1 MFCFFLN
8 DCDKTENID
17 RGDFFPDFE
26 CPVDSIF
33 EETKES
39 FLGRMEIQN
48 QFITIISDLY
58 LLLVSIIVNF

>member
-1 MFCFFLN
+1 MFFFLN
-8 DCDKTENID
+8 DCDKTENSD

-33 EETKES
+33 EETKE
-39 FLGRMEIQN
+39 LGRMEIQN